1 MKNMLDLIS
10 IGNITIDLFF
20 KGDSLTQKDKRFQL
34 ALGGKYVT
42 QYFHES
48 LGGGGA
54 NVAIGAR
61 RNGLKTAVI
70 AKIGDNPFKNIIIQ
84 KLKKEKV
91 STELLQ
97 RKKEYTA
104 ISSILLGQKGDRSI
118 INYETPR
125 QHLFASN
132 KIMNNLLDTKAV
144 YLGNLPDVLLSE
156 RTQVLSYL
164 RTNNILTIVNLGV
177 KDCRREIKQLEPFL
191 NKINILILNAH
202 EFSELVKKKYEDIDF
217 KKKINKYRFLK
228 DKILIITDGKKG
240 SYAFDNKRYYQKAL
254 KVENIIDTT
263 GAGDAYT
270 SAFIAHYLQT
280 KDIQA
285 SMEKGSR
292 YASKILL
299 RIGAN

>member
-1 MKNMLDLIS
+1 MLDLIS

-20 KGDSLTQKDKRFQL
+20 KGNSLTQKDKRFQL
-34 ALGGKYVT
+34 ALGGKYVAE
-42 QYFHES
+42 YFHES

-70 AKIGDNPFKNIIIQ
+70 GKIGDNPFKSMIIQ

-91 STELLQ
+91 SIDFLQ
-97 RKKEYTA
+97 RKKEYIA
-104 ISSILLGQKGDRSI
+104 ISSILLGQKGERSI

-125 QHLFASN
+125 QHLFTDN
-132 KIMNNLLDTKAV
+132 KIMNNLLNTKAV
-144 YLGNLPDVLLSE
+144 YLGNLPDVLLTE
-156 RTQVLSYL
+156 RIKVLSYL
-164 RTNNILTIVNLGV
+164 RKNNILTIVNLGV

-191 NKINILILNAH
+191 NKINILILNAY

-217 KKKINKYRFLK
+217 KKKVNKYSFLK
-228 DKILIITDGKKG
+228 DKIIIITDGKKG
-240 SYAFDNKRYYQKAL
+240 SYAFDNKRYYQKAI
-254 KVENIIDTT
+254 KVNSITDAT

-270 SAFIAHYLQT
+270 SGFITHYLQT
-280 KDIQA
+280 KDIQI
-285 SMEKGSR
+285 SMEKGAR

-299 RIGAN
+299 RMGAN

>member
-1 MKNMLDLIS
+1 MLDLIS

-34 ALGGKYVT
+34 ALGGKYVAE
-42 QYFHES
+42 YFHES

-54 NVAIGAR
+54 NVAIGVR

-70 AKIGDNPFKNIIIQ
+70 AKIGDNPFKSIIID

-91 STELLQ
+91 STKLLQ

-104 ISSILLGQKGDRSI
+104 ISTILLGQKGDRSI

-125 QHLFASN
+125 QHLFTSN
-132 KIMNNLLDTKAV
+132 KIMNNLLNTKAV

-156 RTQVLSYL
+156 RIKALSYL
-164 RTNNILTIVNLGV
+164 RRNNILTIVNLGV

-217 KKKINKYRFLK
+217 TKKINKYRFLK

-240 SYAFDNKRYYQKAL
+240 SYAFDNKRYYQKA
-254 KVENIIDTT
+254 KNVENIIDAT
-263 GAGDAYT
+263 GTGDAYT
-270 SAFIAHYLQT
+270 SAFIANYLQT
-280 KDIQA
+280 KDIQI
-285 SMEKGSR
+285 SMEKGSS